1 MDNFVN
7 TSTNTNDLSLL
18 SNSNE
23 IALLPNTASTD
34 PIKTLTTS
42 SGGGG
47 SIPIA
52 YGPGDDVIEH
62 LLGNFIINTGN
73 GYNIVTTG
81 SGQDVIFG
89 GSGIDIINAGDG
101 KNQVLGGNGDNRILT
116 GAGADTVTGGTG
128 NDIIYTGAGADV
140 ITTGNGNNLVSS
152 GSGADSITL
161 GSGKD
166 KIILDRTSSAT
177 VIGFDTTQ
185 DKLYLGSGVL
195 SSTVSFVASGADT
208 LVKAGQKVIA
218 TLKDVVANSSVLGT
232 APLFTYTATDLG
244 EISSTGNSTQAT
256 VINDKGEVAGR
267 ASTGL
272 PLPPPNLTGI
282 ANQGFIWKNG
292 VLTPL
297 TLTGKKVGDSTIGG
311 AMDGQTVV
319 MPGRGGLVNGMNDVG
334 TIVGAA
340 DELPGSTDRAT
351 LWQKKGAN
359 HKLTVYEFGGVESYF
374 FDTNNS
380 KEMAGRHI
388 YGPGSAGTPP
398 NRSNA
403 IMWKDGVQTDLP
415 DLNGDTG
422 TARSINAK
430 GDIVG
435 VIDGDG
441 ALNDITVNNAVMWK
455 KNADGSYTLTNLG
468 TGGAEQSSAR
478 DINELGQIVGST
490 SNGTGTTATSNAV
503 IWQNGT
509 LTNLP
514 SLGGSRS
521 DTNGINN
528 FGQIVGFSQN
538 VGAVSNAVVWTNGVV
553 SNLNSLVTNPTTLA
567 VNGAPVTL
575 SNATG
580 INNFGN
586 IIAQGTYTYTD
597 NSTGTPTVRTG
608 TRSYLLQVNL

>member
-1 MDNFVN
+1 MDNILN
-7 TSTNTNDLSLL
+7 TSANNSSSLLPNTN
-18 SNSNE
+18 E
-23 IALLPNTASTD
+23 AALLPNTASID
-34 PIKTLTTS
+34 PVSALNAAPGGALTPISYGS
-42 SGGGG
+42 S
-47 SIPIA
+47 
-52 YGPGDDVIEH
+52 DDVIEH
-62 LLGNFIINTGN
+62 LLGNFIINAGD
-73 GYNIVTTG
+73 GYNLVTTG
-81 SGQDVIFG
+81 AGKDVVFA
-89 GSGIDIINAGDG
+89 GSGVDIINAGDG
-101 KNQVLGGNGDNRILT
+101 RNYVQAGDGDNRILT
-116 GAGADTVTGGTG
+116 GANADTVTGGSG
-128 NDIIYTGAGADV
+128 NDIIYTGNGADV
-140 ITTGNGNNLVSS
+140 INTGNGNNLVSS
-152 GSGADSITL
+152 GKGADSITL

-166 KIILDRTSSAT
+166 KIILDRDSAAT
-177 VIGFDTTQ
+177 VTGFDIAQ
-185 DKLYLGSGVL
+185 DKLHLGSSIL

-208 LVKAGQKVIA
+208 LVKAGKKVIA
-218 TLKDVVANSSVLGT
+218 TLKNVVANSSVLST

-244 EISSTGNSTQAT
+244 EISAAGNSTQAT
-256 VINDKGEVAGR
+256 TINDKGQVAGR
-267 ASTGL
+267 ASTAL
-272 PLPPPNLTGI
+272 PLPPPNTTGI
-282 ANQGFIWKNG
+282 ANQGFIWENG

-297 TLTGKKVGDSTIGG
+297 TQTGAKVGDSTIGG
-311 AMDGQTVV
+311 SMNGQTVT
-319 MPGRGGLVNGMNDVG
+319 MPGRGAIVNGMNDVG

-340 DELPGSTDRAT
+340 DELPGATDRAM
-351 LWQKKGAN
+351 LWQKGASSYD
-359 HKLTVYEFGGVESYF
+359 LTVYEFGGVESYF

-422 TARSINAK
+422 TARAINAK
-430 GDIVG
+430 GDMVG
-435 VIDGDG
+435 VMDGDG
-441 ALNDITVNNAVMWK
+441 ALNDVTVNNAVMWK

-468 TGGAEQSSAR
+468 TGGAQQSSAR

-490 SNGTGTTATSNAV
+490 SNGTGTTATSTAAL
-503 IWQNGT
+503 WQNGA

-514 SLGGSRS
+514 SLGGARS

-538 VGAVSNAVVWTNGVV
+538 VGAVSNAVVWTNGAL

-580 INNFGN
+580 INNVGN

-597 NSTGTPTVRTG
+597 NSTGTPTVKTG
-608 TRSYLLQVNL
+608 TRSYLLQANL

>member
-23 IALLPNTASTD
+23 VALLPNTASSD
-34 PIKTLTTS
+34 PITTLAIA

-47 SIPIA
+47 GSTPIT
-52 YGPGDDVIEH
+52 YGSGDDVIEH
-62 LLGNFIINTGN
+62 LLGDFIINAGN

-81 SGQDVIFG
+81 SGKDVVFG
-89 GSGIDIINAGDG
+89 GAKIDIINAGDG
-101 KNQVLGGNGDNRILT
+101 KNYVDAGNGDNRIVT
-116 GAGADTVTGGTG
+116 GNGTDTVTGGQG
-128 NDIIYTGAGADV
+128 NDIIYTGAGSDV
-140 ITTGNGNNLVSS
+140 IVTGNGNNIVSA
-152 GSGADSITL
+152 GQGANSITL

-166 KIILDRTSSAT
+166 KIVLDRTGSAT
-177 VIGFDTTQ
+177 VTEFDISQ
-185 DKLYLGSGVL
+185 DKLYPGSGPA
-195 SSTVSFVASGADT
+195 VSFVASGADT
-208 LVKAGQKVIA
+208 LVKSGSKVIA
-218 TLKDVVANSSVLGT
+218 TLKNVTANSSVLGT

-244 EISSTGNSTQAT
+244 EISATGNSTQAT
-256 VINDKGEVAGR
+256 VINDKGEVTGR
-267 ASTGL
+267 ASTGQ
-272 PLPPPNLTGI
+272 PLPPPNTTGI

-340 DELPGSTDRAT
+340 DELPGSTDRAM

-380 KEMAGRHI
+380 KEIAGRHI

-403 IMWKDGVQTDLP
+403 ILWKDGVQTDLP
-415 DLNGDTG
+415 DLGGDTG
-422 TARSINAK
+422 TARSLNAK

-441 ALNDITVNNAVMWK
+441 ALNDVTVNNAVMWK

-468 TGGAEQSSAR
+468 TGGAQQSSAR
-478 DINELGQIVGST
+478 DINEFGQIVGST
-490 SNGTGTTATSNAV
+490 SNVTGTTTTSNAV
-503 IWQNGT
+503 LWQNGV

-514 SLGGSRS
+514 SLGGDRS

-528 FGQIVGFSQN
+528 FGQIVGFSQTA
-538 VGAVSNAVVWTNGVV
+538 GLVSNAVVWTNGAV

-567 VNGAPVTL
+567 VNGASVTL

-580 INNFGN
+580 INNVGN

-597 NSTGTPTVRTG
+597 NSTGTPTVLTG